1 MAGANAECLEGV
13 EGTLNFRA
21 VQTARAGRLI
31 FVGDIHGCYAELV
44 ELLSRVAP
52 RGDDVVVSVGDV
64 VTKGP
69 DAPRCLDLWRE
80 RGFLA
85 VRGNNEN
92 KVLASARPLLRFVAL
107 ENGDI
112 LRRGD
117 LLRYIASWPLVL
129 DFPADDVAAVH
140 GGFLPGMNVTAEEVE
155 RERGVLPKLRWIR
168 KTDGAWVAVPKEKKR
183 KDDVLW
189 SEKWKGDRFAVYGH
203 TPLREAKF
211 DRRALG
217 LDTGC
222 VYGGSLTAAILEN
235 GEWTTVSVAA
245 KQQYAE

>member
-1 MAGANAECLEGV
+1 MAGANAECLEDV
-13 EGTLNFRA
+13 ETTLNFRA
-21 VQTARAGRLI
+21 VQTAASARLI
-31 FVGDIHGCYAELV
+31 FIGDIHGCYTELV
-44 ELLSRVAP
+44 ELLERVAP

-80 RGFLA
+80 RGYLA

-92 KVLASARPLLRFVAL
+92 KVLASARPLLRFVAF
-107 ENGDI
+107 ENRDV

-129 DFPADDVAAVH
+129 DFPAHEVAAVH
-140 GGFLPGMNVTAEEVE
+140 GGFLPGMNVTAEDVE
-155 RERGVLPKLRWIR
+155 RERNVVPKLRWIR
-168 KTDGAWVAVPKEKKR
+168 KQDGAWVYVPKNDKKS
-183 KDDVLW
+183 DDVLW
-189 SEKWKGDRFAVYGH
+189 AEKWKGERFAVYGH
-203 TPLREAKF
+203 TPLREPKF

-222 VYGGSLTAAILEN
+222 VYGRALTAAILEN

-245 KQQYAE
+245 RRQYAD